1 MRRTWNHLLASA
13 LLATLAAAA
22 VAAVAT
28 SRARAGCAGCTG
40 GCQEC
45 VPVCSGIW
53 DEKKSSKPVYS
64 MKCEHACVR
73 GRDAWHAPPP
83 ECRCHPPCGEVI
95 VKKKFY
101 KTDGP
106 EKVERVPKYEVKM
119 VPTEPCDA
127 TPCRDDSRLCWW
139 NPVALLHRCTS
150 WW

>member
-22 VAAVAT
+22 VAT
-28 SRARAGCAGCTG
+28 SRARAGCSGCTG

-45 VPVCSGIW
+45 VPVCSGTW

-64 MKCEHACVR
+64 MKCEYACVR

-139 NPVALLHRCTS
+139 NPLALLHRCTS